1 MLGFG
6 SLILKDI
13 AAACMPLV
21 IRAGIDS
28 ITTSFSTTAV
38 LRFAGLLLALSAF
51 KGLFQYWMRLIL
63 VGISRD
69 VEYDIRNDFFAQLVR
84 LDSGFYGRMRSGDI
98 MARATND
105 LNQVRMMLGP
115 GVMYWCE
122 TMFLFV
128 CAVSI
133 MLTVDWKLTLMALVP
148 APVVTVV
155 VLYYGRLIH
164 ERFEKIQA
172 MFSDISSRVSE
183 SLSSVRLL
191 RAFAQENA
199 EVARFGRL
207 NKEYVDANVDLA
219 WKTGLFQPL
228 LQALIGLT
236 FLVVLW
242 GGGMRLLD
250 GSITIGS
257 FVMFQTYMNMLIW
270 PMIAFGW
277 VINLTQ
283 RGVTSLDRIGEIL
296 DEKPAIV
303 SPVSPLPVPSPL
315 EGRIEFR
322 NVTLRYGTT
331 ETLGGISLEIPAGK
345 TVAVVGHTGSGKS
358 SLVSLIPRLN
368 DPTSGIVTIDG
379 IDIRRFAPQALRER
393 IGFVPQETF
402 LFSATLAENIAFGVK
417 SATREQIEEAAR
429 KAGLDVDIEGFPHGY
444 ETVIGERG
452 LTLSGGQKQRC
463 AIARAIL
470 RDPAILILDDALAS
484 VDTVTE
490 ERILRSLEETMAG
503 RTTILISHRVSTVRN
518 ADHIFVIENGQIA
531 EQGCH
536 DDLIRQGGYYA
547 DLYEKQLLEEEIEA
561 A

>member
-1 MLGFG
+1 
-6 SLILKDI
+6 
-13 AAACMPLV
+13 MPLV

-38 LRFAGLLLALSAF
+38 FRFAGLLLALSAV

-69 VEYDIRNDFFAQLVR
+69 VEYDIRNDFFAQLVS

-122 TMFLFV
+122 TMFLFL
-128 CAVSI
+128 CAASI
-133 MLTVDWKLTLMALVP
+133 MITVDWKLTLLALIP
-148 APVVTVV
+148 APLVTVV

-199 EVARFGRL
+199 EVTRFGRL

-242 GGGMRLLD
+242 AGGMRLLE

-270 PMIAFGW
+270 PMIAF
-277 VINLTQ
+277 
-283 RGVTSLDRIGEIL
+283 R
-296 DEKPAIV
+296 
-303 SPVSPLPVPSPL
+303 
-315 EGRIEFR
+315 
-322 NVTLRYGTT
+322 
-331 ETLGGISLEIPAGK
+331 
-345 TVAVVGHTGSGKS
+345 
-358 SLVSLIPRLN
+358 
-368 DPTSGIVTIDG
+368 
-379 IDIRRFAPQALRER
+379 
-393 IGFVPQETF
+393 
-402 LFSATLAENIAFGVK
+402 
-417 SATREQIEEAAR
+417 
-429 KAGLDVDIEGFPHGY
+429 
-444 ETVIGERG
+444 
-452 LTLSGGQKQRC
+452 
-463 AIARAIL
+463 
-470 RDPAILILDDALAS
+470 
-484 VDTVTE
+484 
-490 ERILRSLEETMAG
+490 
-503 RTTILISHRVSTVRN
+503 
-518 ADHIFVIENGQIA
+518 
-531 EQGCH
+531 
-536 DDLIRQGGYYA
+536 
-547 DLYEKQLLEEEIEA
+547 
-561 A
+561 

>member
-1 MLGFG
+1 
-6 SLILKDI
+6 
-13 AAACMPLV
+13 MPLV

-38 LRFAGLLLALSAF
+38 FRFAGLLLALSAV

-122 TMFLFV
+122 TMFLFL
-128 CAVSI
+128 CAASI
-133 MLTVDWKLTLMALVP
+133 MLTVDWKLTLLALIP
-148 APVVTVV
+148 APLVTVV

-199 EVARFGRL
+199 EVTRFGRL

-242 GGGMRLLD
+242 AGGMRLLE

-283 RGVTSLDRIGEIL
+283 RGVASLDRIGEIL
-296 DEKPAIV
+296 DQKPTIV
-303 SPVSPLPVPSPL
+303 APAAPRPLPSPL

-322 NVTLRYGTT
+322 DVTLRYGAA
-331 ETLGGISLEIPAGK
+331 EALHRISLEISAGK

-358 SLVSLIPRLN
+358 SLVSLIPRLH
-368 DPTSGIVTIDG
+368 DPTSGVVAID
-379 IDIRRFAPQALRER
+379 DVDVREFDPQALRER

-402 LFSATLAENIAFGVK
+402 LFSTTLAENIAFGVK

-429 KAGLDVDIEGFPHGY
+429 KAGLDVDIAAFPDGY
-444 ETVIGERG
+444 DTVIGERG
-452 LTLSGGQKQRC
+452 ITLSGGQKQRC

-470 RDPAILILDDALAS
+470 RNPAILILDDALAS

-518 ADHIFVIENGQIA
+518 ADHIFVIENGRIA
-531 EQGCH
+531 EQGSH
-536 DDLIRQGGYYA
+536 DNLVRQRGYYA